1 MDLLVADLQ
10 KINDSLLLLGKS
22 DDGTQYVTNIVIFWN
37 RSWIYPL
44 PVEQYLAGD
53 CAWLSFC
60 NGKESMSNHWCI
72 YCPLSR
78 SQFLVI
84 SGNHPIVNWTI
95 ALLTEMANDAT
106 KKGPARL

>member
-1 MDLLVADLQ
+1 MDYEAVD
-10 KINDSLLLLGKS
+10 
-22 DDGTQYVTNIVIFWN
+22 V
-37 RSWIYPL
+37 YPL

-53 CAWLSFC
+53 CAWLSIC
-60 NGKESMSNHWCI
+60 NGKENMSNHWCI

-106 KKGPARL
+106 KKGPARLGVTGRWPSIFSMDSHSESHPSGSAFASWNWE